1 MFKNYETE
9 KLTNKTNV
17 NNNNWL
23 TNGDVIQILR
33 ISQRT
38 LQSYRDRG
46 ILPFAQIGRK
56 IYYKESDLDDYME
69 QHYIKSNY
77 QKEKGGQI

>member
-1 MFKNYETE
+1 MEEKNQ
-9 KLTNKTNV
+9 KILSND
-17 NNNNWL
+17 
-23 TNGDVIQILR
+23 DVCHLLM
-33 ISQRT
+33 ISKRT

-56 IYYKESDLDDYME
+56 IYYKDSDIDEYLD

-77 QKEKGGQI
+77 QKELSL